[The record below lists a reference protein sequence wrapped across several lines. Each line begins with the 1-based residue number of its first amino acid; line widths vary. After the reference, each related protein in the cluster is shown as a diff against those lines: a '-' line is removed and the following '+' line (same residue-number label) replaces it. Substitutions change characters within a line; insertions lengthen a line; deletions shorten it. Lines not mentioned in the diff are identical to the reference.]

1 MVKKMRYL
9 LILFLMISGSLYGQR
24 VRYNSYNNKLDSIA
38 HINMNRAIHGYSDK
52 RIITLWLNKTLK
64 FTASSHFNTSAKG
77 TKYLHEMLYDKNADV
92 SVVDYIN
99 VLAYDVRVKYY
110 INKRNGVI
118 LRFFAN
124 GIQPKTNIYTLG
136 WGFKF

>member
-1 MVKKMRYL
+1 MRYL
-9 LILFLMISGSLYGQR
+9 LILLLISGSLYGQR
-24 VRYNSYNNKLDSIA
+24 VRYDSNNHHLDSIA
-38 HINMNRAIHGYSDK
+38 RVNMSRAIHNYTDK
-52 RIITLWLNKTLK
+52 RVVTLWLNKTLK

-77 TKYLHEMLYDKNADV
+77 TKYLHEMLYDRNADV
-92 SVVDYIN
+92 SVVDYMN
-99 VLAYDVRVKYY
+99 VLAYDIRAKYY